1 MEYLFYISLGWFI
14 IEFEPFAQFALYL
27 NDKIGRKAWFEYFIE
42 LVTCW
47 KCATFWSVLIVSF
60 SFEKAV
66 ISSFLVF
73 VIELILE
80 AWSRRK

>member
-14 IEFEPFAQFALYL
+14 IEFEPLARLVMYL

-47 KCATFWSVLIVSF
+47 KCATFWSVLIF
-60 SFEKAV
+60 TLSFEKAV
-66 ISSFLVF
+66 VASFLVF
-73 VIELILE
+73 ICELILE